1 MHIVIQFPLADVRD
15 FLNVDTFKLDKP
27 PWPLVNERLD
37 FVRHFGPV
45 RRRKGGGVESWAGEG
60 KYCDA
65 IRAIRFT
72 EQPLRSLRKA
82 LGTRKSAKCTFRRF
96 FCTESV
102 VRRLELGLALDC
114 SSGALPF
121 DVDFFVRAIR
131 DTLEFPMKIPYAGG
145 EPIFCQMQDA
155 GKALARL
162 YLHAST
168 EDFVEHADLLQD
180 WWVTA
185 SEPSVVVETERGEFS
200 WEPASTLQAQ
210 QLDELETYGVGL
222 AHFWFGGKG
231 RSVRTWLVRDDRSAA
246 GDGWN
251 SNARKVRLNV
261 LRLNAEQSCLKQAL
275 RQVLLKR
282 IPLDRE
288 TPGSDRF
295 QLYLNDTIRKLE
307 KRENYGLPQEELLRS
322 LILFEDAINSDE
334 RRSLLEQLSSIRQN
348 IHRNLKRITE
358 ERQRDYPVVVVN
370 KIENKIQIDR
380 YTTNNIQEVVM
391 GDQYKNITGSTIINR
406 SVLTDSLNKVRI
418 ERGEDVAKALELVAD
433 VVSKSGN
440 KQAGEL
446 FDSFNEE
453 LKKAEPKKS
462 VLRSLWDGLVSALPT
477 ISTMAGVAQKIA
489 SLFA

>member
-1 MHIVIQFPLADVRD
+1 
-15 FLNVDTFKLDKP
+15 
-27 PWPLVNERLD
+27 
-37 FVRHFGPV
+37 
-45 RRRKGGGVESWAGEG
+45 
-60 KYCDA
+60 
-65 IRAIRFT
+65 
-72 EQPLRSLRKA
+72 
-82 LGTRKSAKCTFRRF
+82 
-96 FCTESV
+96 
-102 VRRLELGLALDC
+102 
-114 SSGALPF
+114 
-121 DVDFFVRAIR
+121 
-131 DTLEFPMKIPYAGG
+131 
-145 EPIFCQMQDA
+145 
-155 GKALARL
+155 
-162 YLHAST
+162 
-168 EDFVEHADLLQD
+168 
-180 WWVTA
+180 
-185 SEPSVVVETERGEFS
+185 
-200 WEPASTLQAQ
+200 
-210 QLDELETYGVGL
+210 
-222 AHFWFGGKG
+222 
-231 RSVRTWLVRDDRSAA
+231 LVRDDRSAA

-440 KQAGEL
+440 KRAGEL

-453 LKKAEPKKS
+453 LKKPEPKKS